1 MAFRT
6 APPRRESDV
15 LTRQNYALTL
25 DPIITQVYQALGA
38 FGAAV
43 QIGFDVREMAKA
55 ALKHVFYGTV
65 HRGNSYWQVK
75 AQLENLGVPSDIAT
89 DLYTQMYEWI
99 QSQTRYWVPGGVNYT
114 EYSFD
119 FLNDTDIIIHQIP
132 LHELPRVPIYD

>member
-6 APPRRESDV
+6 TPCRRESDV
-15 LTRQNYALTL
+15 LVRQNYAFTL
-25 DPIITQVYQALGA
+25 DPIIESVHHQLGR

-43 QIGFDVREMAKA
+43 QIGFDVKEMARA

-75 AQLENLGVPSDIAT
+75 GQLELLGVPSDVA
-89 DLYTQMYEWI
+89 DGLYQSMYQWIKTQLEQWI
-99 QSQTRYWVPGGVNYT
+99 IGGVNYT

-119 FLNDTDIIIHQIP
+119 FLTDTDIIVHQIP
-132 LHELPRVPIYD
+132 LHELPRYPLND